1 MLTVHSLSD
10 TGEGAVTWKVAQKAT
25 VDDSGAESESSS
37 EEEES
42 EASDAEENT
51 SINEDTV
58 AKPSVVVEEFG
69 PTQRVR
75 RGTNVLALSKDDIRH
90 ALLGTERSC
99 QHQSGS
105 CCTCNSSSSS
115 SCAALHLATLLCH
128 QLPRRSAHETA
139 FKDEQYGHSAGV
151 SNPSMP
157 QQSST
162 LPSSKHPRT
171 VVAQVLCSVWN
182 QS

>member
-51 SINEDTV
+51 SINGATV

-75 RGTNVLALSKDDIRH
+75 RGTNVLGLSKDDIRH

-99 QHQSGS
+99 QQQSGS

-115 SCAALHLATLLCH
+115 LHLATLLCN

-162 LPSSKHPRT
+162 LPSSKPPRT
-171 VVAQVLCSVWN
+171 VVAQVLCSMWN